1 MKAILLALLTAL
13 ALPVPIPLRAEAS
26 DMKLPSH
33 PEIAQLPADG
43 GPEFNRLVFE
53 RSPYLLQHARNPVD
67 WHPWGA
73 EALELA
79 RREDKPIFLSV
90 GYSTC
95 HWCHVMERESFEN
108 DSIAE
113 LMNERYVCIKVDRE
127 ERPDIDAIYMKATQL
142 MSGRGGWPNSLW
154 LTPDGRP
161 WFAGTYF
168 PPEDA
173 AGRAGFRTVLNSLA
187 DAWRDRRGEVEEQ
200 ADRFAEAMREVSE
213 VGAAGQ
219 IDRVLLDRA
228 FESLRTSYDPARGG
242 FGSAPKFPPHG
253 SFSLIFAEYD
263 REGDPALLDMATRTL
278 DAMIDGGVHDLLG
291 GAFHRYS
298 TDSNWFLPHFEKM
311 LYDNA
316 QLLGALADAYRITR
330 DEGHRRAAAGIVDWL
345 KREMLDASGGFY
357 SALDADSEGE
367 EGKFYLWSLDE
378 LLEALGEDGQW
389 FAERCGA
396 TAEGNYYE
404 EASGHRPGT
413 NILHLPEGAPS
424 DTARFDAA
432 RERLLGLRAGRVRPH
447 LDDKVLT
454 SWNALM
460 ITGLVKASR
469 VFEGEL
475 LDLAAA
481 NADFL
486 LAELRRD
493 GKLLRSWR
501 AGSAELPA
509 YLDDYAFLAFALLD
523 LHEAS
528 GEDRWREEALALAET
543 MLEDFEDEDGGFY
556 FTADGA
562 EDLLL
567 RNMDPYDHA
576 LPSGNGVAARLML
589 RLADLTGESHWRSRA
604 EACIARFATHMGQA
618 PRGTESL
625 LLASMELLAGRD
637 ESKWTRKGP
646 LRAKLEIG
654 GGEFVLQV
662 ALDEGW
668 HVNSHEPRQ
677 EYLRACALTVEGG
690 ELESEKWPAGEDFQ
704 VESSAEILRVY
715 SGEFTVRGRVK
726 GDSPAFTL
734 HFQPCDDKRCLAP
747 ERLEL
752 VPRSNQ

>member
-1 MKAILLALLTAL
+1 
-13 ALPVPIPLRAEAS
+13 
-26 DMKLPSH
+26 MKLPT
-33 PEIAQLPADG
+33 PAEIAQLPADG

-67 WHPWGA
+67 WHPWGS

-95 HWCHVMERESFEN
+95 HWCHVMEHESFEN
-108 DSIAE
+108 ESIATV
-113 LMNERYVCIKVDRE
+113 MNERYVCIKVDRE
-127 ERPDIDAIYMKATQL
+127 ERPDIDSIYMKATQL
-142 MSGRGGWPNSLW
+142 LSGRGGWPNSLW

-161 WFAGTYF
+161 WFSGTYF

-173 AGRAGFRTVLNSLA
+173 EGRAGFRSVLNSLA

-263 REGDPALLDMATRTL
+263 RKGDPALLDMATKTL

-291 GAFHRYS
+291 GGFHRYS
-298 TDSNWFLPHFEKM
+298 TDARWFLPHFEKM

-316 QLLGALADAYRITR
+316 QLLGALAEAYRITH
-330 DEGHRRAAAGIVDWL
+330 EEQYARAALGIVGWL
-345 KREMLDASGGFY
+345 KREMLDSAGGFY

-367 EGKFYLWSLDE
+367 EGKFYLWSRDE
-378 LLEALGEDGQW
+378 LLATLGEDGEW
-389 FAERCGA
+389 FAQVCGA

-404 EASGHRPGT
+404 EATGHRPGT
-413 NILHLPEGAPS
+413 NILYLPEGAPS

-432 RERLLGLRAGRVRPH
+432 RERLLDSRAGRVRPH

-460 ITGLVKASR
+460 ISGLVKASK
-469 VFEGEL
+469 VFDEKL
-475 LDLAAA
+475 LDLARA

-486 LAELRRD
+486 LHELRRD
-493 GKLLRSWR
+493 GRLLRSWR
-501 AGSAELPA
+501 AGSAALPA
-509 YLDDYAFLAFALLD
+509 YLDDYAFLADALLD
-523 LHEAS
+523 LHQAT
-528 GEDRWREEALALAET
+528 GEDWWHETAIELAEI
-543 MLEDFEDEDGGFY
+543 MLEDFEDENGGFY

-589 RLADLTGESHWRSRA
+589 RLAELTGESRWRARA
-604 EACIARFATHMGQA
+604 EACISRFATHMGQA

-637 ESKWTRKGP
+637 ESGWTRKGP
-646 LRAKLEIG
+646 LRAKLEVAG
-654 GGEFVLQV
+654 DEFELQV

-668 HVNSHEPRQ
+668 HVNSHNPRQ

-690 ELESEKWPAGEDFQ
+690 ALLEEEWPEGGDFQ
-704 VESSAEILRVY
+704 VESSAEVLRVY
-715 SGEFTVRGRVK
+715 SGEFTVRGK
-726 GDSPAFTL
+726 LSGESPVFTL
-734 HFQPCDDKRCLAP
+734 HFQPCDDRRCLAP
-747 ERLEL
+747 EKVEL
-752 VPRSNQ
+752 NPVSTR